1 MSKDSGGPP
10 WVLIG
15 GTLVIGSLAVFA
27 LYSSSMPEANT
38 SAASTESPMPVSSVE
53 PENPE
58 SSSSSVPSE
67 SVASKPVAPE
77 PQESVQASPR
87 PAPDALLPPLP
98 FVPNLV
104 PRSPEVISDAY
115 VFTARNPDVSEF
127 VPCFCGCE
135 TRGHKANADCFV
147 QSRNTDGSVKSW
159 EPHGMACAVCVDV
172 ARDSQ
177 QLRASGAS
185 VRDVRASIEDKYVP
199 LSPRIT
205 PTPQPPQ

>member
-15 GTLVIGSLAVFA
+15 GTLVIGSLVVFA

-185 VRDVRASIEDKYVP
+185 VRDVRASIEDKYAP